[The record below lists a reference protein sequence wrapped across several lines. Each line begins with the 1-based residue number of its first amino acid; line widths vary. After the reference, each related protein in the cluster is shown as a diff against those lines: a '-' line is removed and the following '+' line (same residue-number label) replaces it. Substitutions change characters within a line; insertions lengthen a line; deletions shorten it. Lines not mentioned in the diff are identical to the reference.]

1 MSARDRQ
8 VLLCQL
14 CQRTS
19 KRGTEWLSGLLGEAR
34 VIGFRGE
41 PKPDGTLTWNLYVMP
56 RAEHRKMPV
65 ADGPCFDD
73 FDDTDGGG
81 EQ

>member
-1 MSARDRQ
+1 M
-8 VLLCQL
+8 
-14 CQRTS
+14 
-19 KRGTEWLSGLLGEAR
+19 
-34 VIGFRGE
+34 IGFRGE